1 VSNEFVNQVVVI
13 TGGAKGIG
21 ACVAQAFIARGAT
34 VIFSDVDEQAGKERE
49 KLLNQ
54 NAGAAE
60 ARFIH
65 ADLSQTKEVER
76 FCHAILHDFA
86 SINVLV
92 NNAGIFSTSP
102 IIKRS
107 IQDWDAV
114 MSVNLRSAFIC
125 TKLLTPALIGA
136 KGNVINLASTR
147 ALMSEADTE
156 PYSASKGAMVAL
168 THSLAISLG
177 KFAVRAN
184 CISPG
189 WIETS
194 EWQLP
199 ARKAKLRA
207 IDHEQH
213 PVGRVGKPEDIAQ
226 ACLFLASEVS
236 AGFITGHNLV
246 VDGGMTKKMIYVE

>member
-1 VSNEFVNQVVVI
+1 MSNEFVNQVVVI
-13 TGGAKGIG
+13 TGGANGIG
-21 ACVAQAFIARGAT
+21 ACIAHTFVARGAT
-34 VIFSDVDEQAGKERE
+34 VIFSDVDERAGKERE
-49 KLLNQ
+49 ELLNQ
-54 NAGAAE
+54 SGGAAQ
-60 ARFIH
+60 AKFIH
-65 ADLSQTKEVER
+65 ADLSQTIDVER
-76 FCHAILHDFA
+76 FCHTILHDFA
-86 SINVLV
+86 SINLLV
-92 NNAGIFSTSP
+92 NDAGIASTLP

-114 MSVNLRSAFIC
+114 ISVNLRAAFIC

-136 KGNVINLASTR
+136 KGNIINIASTR

-156 PYSASKGAMVAL
+156 PYSASKGALVAL

-177 KFAVRAN
+177 KFGVRAN

-189 WIETS
+189 WIEVS

-199 ARKAKLRA
+199 PREAKLRA